1 MSGEPAGNLDSLLAG
16 VSGLLEENPD
26 LKNLAA
32 SLSASDLS
40 PLLNLLGG
48 AGGQSDKPAEREG
61 PGSAGETAPAAV
73 PQEKAGLQTPEL
85 QRAQALL
92 QALRPFV
99 NPERALLIDRAI
111 RLLTTA
117 GNVRAAMRAVG
128 ALNGLHTA

>member
-1 MSGEPAGNLDSLLAG
+1 MVLYRSSIIIQKKFVRNKRKSKNFSFFFASR
-16 VSGLLEENPD
+16 
-26 LKNLAA
+26 LKKRNA
-32 SLSASDLS
+32 
-40 PLLNLLGG
+40 P
-48 AGGQSDKPAEREG
+48 P
-61 PGSAGETAPAAV
+61 GETAPAAV